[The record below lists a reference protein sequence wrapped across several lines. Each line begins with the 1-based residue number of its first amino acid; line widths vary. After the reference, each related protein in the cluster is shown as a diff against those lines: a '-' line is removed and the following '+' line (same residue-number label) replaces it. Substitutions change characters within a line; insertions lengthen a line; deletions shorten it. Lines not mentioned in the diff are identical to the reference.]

1 MTTHDTDKASM
12 TKVLKNIPNRFLL
25 SVAVSKRARQLRE
38 GYRPLIEVTDETANP
53 VLVALKEIELGKLT
67 VIVKEHHNS
76 DDEYLA
82 RMEQDLE
89 LQFVENDGEKDE
101 KKPSKEVKG
110 KSKARSLAA

>member
-1 MTTHDTDKASM
+1 MSQANNIKPSM
-12 TKVLKNIPNRFLL
+12 TKVFEQIPNRFLL

-53 VLVALKEIELGKLT
+53 VIVALKEIELGKLS
-67 VIVKEHHNS
+67 VIVKERHNA
-76 DDEYLA
+76 DEEYLE

-89 LQFVENDGEKDE
+89 LQFSGEESEKDE
-101 KKPSKEVKG
+101 KKPTKETKG